1 MRRDMLKRS
10 SGQGMTEYILIVA
23 LVAILTITVVTV
35 FGKQLRAMFGF
46 ATEQLAGDSAAT
58 MTDFSDQDDGAIDT
72 GLGDIT
78 GGGN

>member
-1 MRRDMLKRS
+1 MRKLFVNKR

-46 ATEQLAGDSAAT
+46 ATDQMAGNSSAT
-58 MTDFSDQDDGAIDT
+58 MQDFSGEDDDAIDK
-72 GLGDIT
+72 GLDDIK
-78 GGGN
+78 